1 MILLSKNIQQGLRI
15 GIHKDGLR
23 YKNIV
28 LIITLA
34 GQSRLFKTQDR
45 DGTHRVAIN
54 DVPGRLVMIKAPG
67 FQCMA
72 PENRLL
78 HGVDRVTKAAYLL
91 AFAKYYLKGEGW
103 VQDNHNRVLSECF
116 YLSC

>member
-1 MILLSKNIQQGLRI
+1 MFDRTITLNDFAIQKYPTGSEGI

-67 FQCMA
+67 FQGMA

-78 HGVDRVTKAAYLL
+78 HGVDRVTKGRLSIG
-91 AFAKYYLKGEGW
+91 FRQE
-103 VQDNHNRVLSECF
+103 VLPQG
-116 YLSC
+116 